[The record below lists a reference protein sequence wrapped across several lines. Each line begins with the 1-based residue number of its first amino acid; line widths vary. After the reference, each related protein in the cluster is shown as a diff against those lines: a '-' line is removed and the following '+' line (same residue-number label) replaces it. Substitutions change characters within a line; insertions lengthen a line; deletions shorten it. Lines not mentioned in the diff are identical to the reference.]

1 MLHHAVPSGRALHI
15 MRWMDRTMKDNLVNG
30 PYLCAPL
37 TIRRRGHTPFVQKGA
52 ETSDTGAEPKM
63 FFSRA
68 IQEGLVP
75 MSGMKVRSLVVLPC
89 HSAFHR

>member
-1 MLHHAVPSGRALHI
+1 MLHHPVPSGRALHI

-63 FFSRA
+63 FLAGPFKKGWCLCR
-68 IQEGLVP
+68 GWKY
-75 MSGMKVRSLVVLPC
+75 GVL
-89 HSAFHR
+89 